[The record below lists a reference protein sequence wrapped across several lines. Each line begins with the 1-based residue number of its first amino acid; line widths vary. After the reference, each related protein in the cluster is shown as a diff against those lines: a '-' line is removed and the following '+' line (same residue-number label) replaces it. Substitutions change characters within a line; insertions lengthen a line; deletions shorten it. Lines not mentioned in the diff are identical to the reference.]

1 MLDGPSA
8 AVNVKITIVFAV
20 VNIKY
25 LVKLVYLDNSHGII
39 PV

>member
-20 VNIKY
+20 VNIKI
-25 LVKLVYLDNSHGII
+25 LSKISLFR
-39 PV
+39 